1 MKGDTF
7 PQSAWFT
14 LHLATSKI
22 TKIQTKY
29 RQFSLIVNN
38 QVKVSSVHPLQLYQ
52 GTLVVMGLLLYK
64 IV

>member
-14 LHLATSKI
+14 LATSKI

-52 GTLVVMGLLLYK
+52 GTLVLMGLLLYE